1 MSRSPGRQNA
11 FQTTSNCGNKQAP
24 LGIACPTCDTVLPH
38 DHPLL
43 RAIRENSE
51 LLSKAAFEKRLAR
64 DTQFAQ
70 RYLALQELAR
80 TGSSGRDLAEQAEAI
95 VRDEPAL

>member
-1 MSRSPGRQNA
+1 MSRSPARRNSYQGSAN
-11 FQTTSNCGNKQAP
+11 FGNRQAP
-24 LGIACPTCDTVLPH
+24 LELACPTCGGPLPRN
-38 DHPLL
+38 HPLL
-43 RAIRENSE
+43 RRIRENSE

-80 TGSSGRDLAEQAEAI
+80 TGSPGDLAEQAEAI
-95 VRDEPAL
+95 VRDEP